1 MATAKKYVLD
11 QYSMLDSTRS
21 FVSGKHQMVIG
32 GKRCNAAS
40 GATLD
45 VFDPAS
51 ATVIATVPAGDKADI
66 DQAVGAARH
75 ALEQGEWS
83 KFKPVQREKLL
94 LKLADLLEAN
104 AVELAQIDSLD
115 NGKSAMMAQMVDLG
129 MAIDFTRYMA
139 GWATKIEGST
149 INASMPGFPDAH
161 WVAYTR
167 KEPVGV
173 VGAIVPW
180 NFPLLMAVW
189 KVVPALTAG
198 CTVVLKP
205 AEETPL
211 SALRLAQLLEE
222 AGCPAGVL
230 NVVTGYG
237 HTAGA
242 ALSSHPGINK
252 VAFTGSTEVGKL
264 IGKAAVDNL
273 TRMSLELGGKSPVIV
288 LEDADIEMATQGAIM
303 GIFFNQGEVCTAGS
317 RLYAHKSV
325 FDKIVA
331 GVAAAAEGMQLGP
344 GLDPASQMGPLVSK
358 VQQERVQG
366 YIASGI
372 ADGVKV
378 VAGGGSYE
386 GSGYFVKPT
395 VLTNVRPDMKC
406 VQEEIFGPVLAA
418 APFDDI
424 EEVVRLANNTPYG
437 LAASIW
443 SNNLSAVNR
452 LIPRIKAGTVWVNC
466 HNVLDPALPF
476 GGYKQSGVGREM
488 GKDQVEMYLETKS
501 VLMAV

>member
-1 MATAKKYVLD
+1 MATAQNDVLSH
-11 QYSMLDSTRS
+11 YPLLDSTRS
-21 FVSGKHQMVIG
+21 FVTGKHQIVIG
-32 GKRCNAAS
+32 GNRFDAAS

-66 DQAVGAARH
+66 DKAVGAARH
-75 ALEQGEWS
+75 ALEAGEWS
-83 KFKPVQREKLL
+83 RLKPVHREKLL

-104 AVELAQIDSLD
+104 AQELAQIDSLD
-115 NGKSAMMAQMVDLG
+115 NGKSAMIAQMVDLG
-129 MAIDFTRYMA
+129 MAIDYTRYMA
-139 GWATKIEGST
+139 GWATKINGAT
-149 INASMPGFPDAH
+149 INVSMPGFPAAE
-161 WVAYTR
+161 WLAYTR

-180 NFPLLMAVW
+180 NFPLLMAIW

-211 SALRLAQLLEE
+211 SALRLAQLLDE
-222 AGCPAGVL
+222 AGFPAGVL

-252 VAFTGSTEVGKL
+252 IAFTGSTEVGKL
-264 IGKAAVDNL
+264 IGKAAVENM

-288 LEDADIEMATQGAIM
+288 LEDADVEQAVQGAVM

-317 RLYAHKSV
+317 RLYAHSSIYDQV
-325 FDKIVA
+325 VA
-331 GVAAAAEGMQLGP
+331 GVAAAAQGMQLGP

-358 VQQERVQG
+358 VQQERVRG
-366 YIASGI
+366 YITSGI
-372 ADGVKV
+372 ADGVEV
-378 VAGGGSYE
+378 VTGGAAYE

-395 VLTNVRPDMKC
+395 VLSHVRPDMKC
-406 VQEEIFGPVLAA
+406 VREEIFGPVLAA
-418 APFDDI
+418 APFESID
-424 EEVVRLANNTPYG
+424 EVVALANDTPYG

-452 LIPRIKAGTVWVNC
+452 LIPRIKAGTVWVNT

-488 GKDQVEMYLETKS
+488 GRDQVEMYLETKS

>member
-1 MATAKKYVLD
+1 MAAVENDVLN
-11 QYSMLDSTRS
+11 QYALLDKTRS
-21 FVSGKHQMVIG
+21 FVASKHQLVVG
-32 GKRCNAAS
+32 GERMDAAS
-40 GATLD
+40 GETLD

-51 ATVIATVPAGDKADI
+51 AAVIAQVPAADKADV
-66 DQAVGAARH
+66 DKAVAAARQ
-75 ALEQGEWS
+75 ALEAGEWS
-83 KFKPVQREKLL
+83 KLKPVHREKLL

-104 AVELAQIDSLD
+104 AEELAQIDSLD
-115 NGKSAMMAQMVDLG
+115 NGKSAMIAQMIDLG
-129 MAIDFTRYMA
+129 MAIDYTRYMA
-139 GWATKIEGST
+139 GWATKIEGAT
-149 INASMPGFPDAH
+149 INVSMPAFPDAE
-161 WVAYTR
+161 WFAYTR

-180 NFPLLMAVW
+180 NFPLLMAIW

-222 AGCPAGVL
+222 AGFPAGVL

-242 ALSSHPGINK
+242 ALSAHPGINK
-252 VAFTGSTEVGKL
+252 IAFTGSTEVGKL
-264 IGKAAVDNL
+264 IGKAAVDNM

-288 LEDADIEMATQGAIM
+288 LEDADIDTAIQGAVM

-317 RLYAHKSV
+317 RLYAHKSIYDEV
-325 FDKIVA
+325 VA

-358 VQQERVQG
+358 KQQERVQG
-366 YIASGI
+366 YIESGI
-372 ADGVKV
+372 ADGAQVA
-378 VAGGGSYE
+378 AGGDAYA

-395 VLTNVRPDMKC
+395 VLSNVRPDMKC
-406 VQEEIFGPVLAA
+406 VREEIFGPVLAA
-418 APFDDI
+418 AQFESID
-424 EEVVRLANNTPYG
+424 EVVELANSTPYG

-443 SNNLSAVNR
+443 SNNLSAVQR
-452 LIPRIKAGTVWVNC
+452 LIPRLKAGTVWVNS

-476 GGYKQSGVGREM
+476 GGFKQSGVGREM

>member
-1 MATAKKYVLD
+1 MATAAQDVLA
-11 QYSMLDSTRS
+11 QYTVLDSTRE
-21 FVSGKHQMVIG
+21 FVAARHRLVIG
-32 GKRCNAAS
+32 GKRLDAAS
-40 GATLD
+40 GETLD
-45 VFDPAS
+45 VFDPAT
-51 ATVIATVPAGDKADI
+51 AAVIAQVPAGDKADV
-66 DQAVGAARH
+66 DKAVAAARH
-75 ALEQGEWS
+75 ALEAGEWS
-83 KFKPVQREKLL
+83 RLKPVHRERLL

-104 AVELAQIDSLD
+104 AEELAQIDSLD
-115 NGKSAMMAQMVDLG
+115 NGKSAMIAQMVDLG
-129 MAIDFTRYMA
+129 MAIDYTRYMA
-139 GWATKIEGST
+139 GWATKIEGAT
-149 INASMPGFPDAH
+149 INVSMPGFPDAE
-161 WVAYTR
+161 WFAYTR

-180 NFPLLMAVW
+180 NFPLLMAIW
-189 KVVPALTAG
+189 KVVPALAAG

-222 AGCPAGVL
+222 AGFPPGVL
-230 NVVTGYG
+230 NVVTGFG

-242 ALSSHPGINK
+242 ALSGHPGINK
-252 VAFTGSTEVGKL
+252 IAFTGSTAVGKL
-264 IGKAAVDNL
+264 IGKAAVDNM

-288 LEDADIEMATQGAIM
+288 LQDADIDRAVQGAVM

-325 FDKIVA
+325 YDRVVA
-331 GVAAAAEGMQLGP
+331 GVAAAAEGMKLGP
-344 GLDPASQMGPLVSK
+344 GLDPSSQMGPLVSR
-358 VQQERVQG
+358 VQQERVRG

-372 ADGVKV
+372 ADGAEV
-378 VAGGGSYE
+378 VAGGAAYA

-395 VLTNVRPDMKC
+395 VLSNVRLDMKC

-418 APFDDI
+418 AQFDSID
-424 EEVVRLANNTPYG
+424 EVVELANSTPYG

-443 SNNLSAVNR
+443 SNDLSAVQR
-452 LIPRIKAGTVWVNC
+452 LIPRIKAGTVWVNS

-476 GGYKQSGVGREM
+476 GGFKQSGLGREM
-488 GKDQVEMYLETKS
+488 GKDQIEMYLETKS

>member
-1 MATAKKYVLD
+1 MATAENDVLSH
-11 QYSMLDSTRS
+11 YPMLDSTRS
-21 FVSGKHQMVIG
+21 FVTGKHQIVIG
-32 GKRCNAAS
+32 GKRLDAAS

-51 ATVIATVPAGDKADI
+51 AAVIATVPAGDKADI
-66 DQAVGAARH
+66 DKAVGAARH
-75 ALEQGEWS
+75 ALEAGEWS
-83 KFKPVQREKLL
+83 RLRPVHREKLL

-104 AVELAQIDSLD
+104 AQELAQIDSLD
-115 NGKSAMMAQMVDLG
+115 NGKSAMIAQMVDLG
-129 MAIDFTRYMA
+129 MAIDYTRYMA
-139 GWATKIEGST
+139 GWATKINGAT
-149 INASMPGFPDAH
+149 INVSMPGFPAAE
-161 WVAYTR
+161 WLAYTR

-180 NFPLLMAVW
+180 NFPLLMAIW

-211 SALRLAQLLEE
+211 SALRLAQLLDE
-222 AGCPAGVL
+222 AGFPAGVL

-252 VAFTGSTEVGKL
+252 IAFTGSTEVGKL
-264 IGKAAVDNL
+264 IGKAAVENM

-288 LEDADIEMATQGAIM
+288 LEDADVGQAIQGAVM

-317 RLYAHKSV
+317 RLYAHTSIYDQV
-325 FDKIVA
+325 VA

-344 GLDPASQMGPLVSK
+344 GLDPTSQMGPLVSK
-358 VQQERVQG
+358 VQQERVRG

-372 ADGVKV
+372 ADGVEV
-378 VAGGGSYE
+378 VTGGGAYE

-395 VLTNVRPDMKC
+395 VLSHVRPDMKC
-406 VQEEIFGPVLAA
+406 VREEIFGPVLAA
-418 APFDDI
+418 APFESID
-424 EEVVRLANNTPYG
+424 EVVALANDTPYG

-452 LIPRIKAGTVWVNC
+452 LIPRIKAGTVWVNT

-488 GKDQVEMYLETKS
+488 GRDQVEMYLETKS

>member
-1 MATAKKYVLD
+1 
-11 QYSMLDSTRS
+11 
-21 FVSGKHQMVIG
+21 
-32 GKRCNAAS
+32 
-40 GATLD
+40 
-45 VFDPAS
+45 
-51 ATVIATVPAGDKADI
+51 
-66 DQAVGAARH
+66 
-75 ALEQGEWS
+75 
-83 KFKPVQREKLL
+83 
-94 LKLADLLEAN
+94 
-104 AVELAQIDSLD
+104 
-115 NGKSAMMAQMVDLG
+115 
-129 MAIDFTRYMA
+129 
-139 GWATKIEGST
+139 
-149 INASMPGFPDAH
+149 
-161 WVAYTR
+161 
-167 KEPVGV
+167 
-173 VGAIVPW
+173 
-180 NFPLLMAVW
+180 
-189 KVVPALTAG
+189 
-198 CTVVLKP
+198 
-205 AEETPL
+205 L

-230 NVVTGYG
+230 NVVTGFG